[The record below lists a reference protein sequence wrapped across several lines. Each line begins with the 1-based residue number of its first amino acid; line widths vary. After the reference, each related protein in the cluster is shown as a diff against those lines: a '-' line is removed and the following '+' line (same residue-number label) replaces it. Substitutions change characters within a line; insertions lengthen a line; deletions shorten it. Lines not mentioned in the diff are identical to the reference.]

1 MLKTIPMLP
10 EWAQHVVFPTN
21 RWVHISFTALL
32 VGGTLFYEFVIPKAI
47 EELKEEQQLS
57 VLGRTRW
64 VFRRIVVVSTVALVL
79 SGCVSVYR
87 QLPLYGGEFHVVR
100 PWLFAH
106 VVLGIAAMT
115 IGIAALK
122 RTRASR
128 HPLTWLRVNF
138 VILLIAIFTAAV
150 ARHVRLMVRE
160 DAERYGTPANSAQ

>member
-1 MLKTIPMLP
+1 MLRTISWLP

-21 RWVHISFTALL
+21 RWVHISFTTLL

-64 VFRRIVVVSTVALVL
+64 VFRRIVVVSTIALVL
-79 SGCVSVYR
+79 SGSLATWQQWPV
-87 QLPLYGGEFHVVR
+87 YGGDFRVVR
-100 PWLFAH
+100 PWLIAH
-106 VVLGIAAMT
+106 VVLGIAAMA

-138 VILLIAIFTAAV
+138 VILLIAIFLAAV

-160 DAERYGTPANSAQ
+160 DAEKYGTSVNEGQ